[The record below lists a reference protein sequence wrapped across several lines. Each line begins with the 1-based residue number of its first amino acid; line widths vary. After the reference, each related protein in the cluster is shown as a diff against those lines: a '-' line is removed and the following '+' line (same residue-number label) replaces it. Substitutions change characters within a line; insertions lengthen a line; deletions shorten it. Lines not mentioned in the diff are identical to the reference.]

1 MHMKSAYELAMERLE
16 KQAPS
21 TKLSEEQKQ
30 AIAEIDSQ
38 YKAKLAE
45 RDIFLKNQLAKAQAE
60 QRFDEIAMIEDQL
73 ARETRRLRDEC
84 EEKKEKVRQG
94 H

>member
-1 MHMKSAYELAMERLE
+1 MKSAYELAMERLE